1 VKCGLKANFIILT
14 VIFYL
19 LLLIPTSQAQWWNDS
34 WQYRVNSVYVS
45 PGIPYQM
52 QLKVHN
58 TSGTNNATDIFLDG
72 NAAPYFKD
80 LRFILNDTDELGHW
94 IEDVT
99 TDPAIVWV
107 NVTSTGTV
115 TAYYGN
121 ENAANSSD
129 FDNTFTKDVNTD
141 GLVIHFHLD
150 EGGTSTTLK
159 DLSGCNNDGS
169 LYNFAIPGNST
180 SGWQGLDGGHW
191 GNKTNVTFSTGDY
204 LRFDGVDDH
213 VKVSVSDTI
222 NVTDAMTIGFW
233 MRTDQGIGEGYMI
246 CRENWPVWKV
256 SIKQGII
263 RWTVTTENG
272 TTNCD
277 SFNTYNDSKW
287 HYVVG
292 TFDQALNGE
301 EMKLYIDG
309 QLVNKADRNGTSILS
324 YYAPLWFGRRN
335 SGWYY
340 AGDLDEVRMWN
351 RSLSADEVER
361 YYYRSRYYSPA
372 PIWTTWSSQFEGQ
385 NTFIELSNGTFG
397 EVLAGSNF
405 DDNIINITL
414 KLNNT
419 GGNAANVEARFTT
432 SYLGT
437 YGLVNSTNVI
447 GGSNFRV
454 GNTTFNSLMDNDADV
469 QLTDDVVAGTSKIYT
484 AQLRIPP
491 QQNEGDYVGQIELT
505 FSNE

>member
-1 VKCGLKANFIILT
+1 
-14 VIFYL
+14 
-19 LLLIPTSQAQWWNDS
+19 
-34 WQYRVNSVYVS
+34 
-45 PGIPYQM
+45 
-52 QLKVHN
+52 
-58 TSGTNNATDIFLDG
+58 
-72 NAAPYFKD
+72 
-80 LRFILNDTDELGHW
+80 
-94 IEDVT
+94 
-99 TDPAIVWV
+99 
-107 NVTSTGTV
+107 
-115 TAYYGN
+115 
-121 ENAANSSD
+121 
-129 FDNTFTKDVNTD
+129 
-141 GLVIHFHLD
+141 
-150 EGGTSTTLK
+150 
-159 DLSGCNNDGS
+159 
-169 LYNFAIPGNST
+169 
-180 SGWQGLDGGHW
+180 
-191 GNKTNVTFSTGDY
+191 
-204 LRFDGVDDH
+204 
-213 VKVSVSDTI
+213 
-222 NVTDAMTIGFW
+222 
-233 MRTDQGIGEGYMI
+233 
-246 CRENWPVWKV
+246 
-256 SIKQGII
+256 
-263 RWTVTTENG
+263 
-272 TTNCD
+272 
-277 SFNTYNDSKW
+277 
-287 HYVVG
+287 
-292 TFDQALNGE
+292 LNGE

-351 RSLSADEVER
+351 RSLSVDEVER

-405 DDNIINITL
+405 DANIINITL

-432 SYLGT
+432 SYIGT

-454 GNTTFNSLMDNDADV
+454 GNTTLNSLKDNGADV